1 MGNAMGGQRGV
12 ALITALLITA
22 VVAILA
28 TSMSSRF
35 SIDLRRT
42 GNVLERQQA
51 GLLADG
57 AARFAGRVLR
67 QDARQTEVD
76 HAGEGWARPLPPMD
90 VAGGTVS
97 GRIRDAQGR
106 FNLNNL
112 TAPDGAPSD
121 GDIAYFRRLL
131 EHLELD
137 PAIAGAAVD
146 WMDTDDRPQPRGG
159 AEDNYYTGL
168 AEPYRTAGRPF
179 FSASELRLVRGVDE
193 ATWRALE
200 PLVIALPQRTKVN
213 INTAEP
219 ALLAAIAPTVGEAG
233 AQELVAARQ
242 EDGFTDL
249 EMAAAEPALTT
260 ALDRDPELEEWF
272 LQGFGVTSD
281 HFLVEARG
289 DVGRRRVTLF
299 SLLRRSENGIRTIQ
313 QAQGAF

>member
-1 MGNAMGGQRGV
+1 MAEQRGV

-42 GNVLERQQA
+42 GNLLERQQA
-51 GLLADG
+51 ELLAEG
-57 AARFAGRVLR
+57 AEAFAGRVLI
-67 QDARQTEVD
+67 QDAERTQVD
-76 HAGEGWARPLPPMD
+76 HLGEGWARPLPPME
-90 VAGGTVS
+90 VAGGAVS

-137 PAIAGAAVD
+137 PAIADAAVD
-146 WMDTDDRPQPRGG
+146 WMDADDRPQPRGG

-168 AEPYRTAGRPF
+168 ESPYRTAGRPF
-179 FSASELRLVRGVDE
+179 FSASELRLVRGVD
-193 ATWRALE
+193 AAAWRSLE
-200 PLVIALPQRTKVN
+200 PLVIALPRRTAVN
-213 INTAEP
+213 LNTARP
-219 ALLAAIAPTVGEAG
+219 ALLAAIARTVGENG
-233 AQELVAARQ
+233 AEELVAARG
-242 EDGFTDL
+242 EEGFADR
-249 EMAAAEPALTT
+249 EAAATEPALAT
-260 ALDRDPELEEWF
+260 ALERDPALEEWF
-272 LQGFGVTSD
+272 GQGFDVVSD

-289 DVGRRRVTLF
+289 DVGRRRVALV
-299 SLLRRSENGIRTIQ
+299 SLLQRSEAGVRIIYRS
-313 QAQGAF
+313 QGAF